1 MVYFS
6 NETRYLLNF
15 FNSIEKIYVKKNKNI
30 INTSI
35 NEFLNLIFIKLK
47 KIKEEIN
54 VDIDGKIIKYSN
66 KFCEK
71 NQLFNYIP
79 ENIKKHIK
87 FYSKNIIYYFL
98 NNNDSIINKQIKI
111 YFIIEESEKKILIQE
126 YNKYV
131 KRILCWFYLI
141 KDYINSECCKTLNV
155 YIFMTSLNK
164 MTPNKLEILDYEN
177 VNTGITT
184 SCPKNG
190 EIILFR
196 KEEWFKVFIHETFHS
211 FGIDFSSNLN
221 NDNNYYSKE
230 LTRNIFKVNS
240 IINLYEAYT
249 EFWAEIFNIL
259 FFSYDIVKY
268 DNIISK
274 NKDVDFIK
282 VFHYLINN
290 EIKFSIFQMI
300 KILQHMD
307 LTYDE
312 LIKTTEITNNKYK
325 EKTNIMAYYILK
337 VILLYNYNY
346 FIYWCIKNNNNIIK
360 FDEKNKKRLLIFISN
375 YYNNNKMLKDIKE
388 MQKNIKKINNNM
400 ENQFLLKTLRISIYD

>member
-47 KIKEEIN
+47 KIKEEII
-54 VDIDGKIIKYSN
+54 VYIDGKIIKYSN

-87 FYSKNIIYYFL
+87 LYSKNIIYYFL

-177 VNTGITT
+177 VNTGLTI

-190 EIILFR
+190 EIIIFR

-211 FGIDFSSNLN
+211 FGIDFSLNLN
-221 NDNNYYSKE
+221 NDNNYYEKE
-230 LTRNIFKVNS
+230 LTKNIFKVNS
-240 IINLYEAYT
+240 IVHLYEAYT

-259 FFSYDIVKY
+259 FFSYDIVEY
-268 DNIISK
+268 DK
-274 NKDVDFIK
+274 NKDNNFIK

-300 KILQHMD
+300 KILQQMD

-312 LIKTTEITNNKYK
+312 LIKTTGITNNKYK
-325 EKTNIMAYYILK
+325 EKTNVMAYYILK
-337 VILLYNYNY
+337 LILLYNYNY
-346 FIYWCIKNNNNIIK
+346 FIYWCIKNNDNIIH
-360 FDEKNKKRLLIFISN
+360 FDEKNKNKLLIFISK
-375 YYNNNKMLKDIKE
+375 YYNNNEMLKDIKE
-388 MQKNIKKINNNM
+388 MQKKIKKIKNNIDN
-400 ENQFLLKTLRISIYD
+400 EFLFKTLRISIYD